1 MPGPIGRIVVCALL
15 LSAPCNALI
24 FDQDDRT
31 FARPD
36 DPRFQSIGIVKSNVG
51 FGTGFLVDDCHVLTS
66 RHVQSEHKEILGAEL
81 VFVPRDQS
89 MGPVRGRAIA
99 RGEGAPA
106 FIGQANR
113 NRSEDWLLFRLN
125 ECVGARL
132 GFVALNGEPSKV
144 DAKLMNAGFP
154 IDRPKRAGLSI
165 DPSCRVRY
173 ITKIGVLHDCA
184 FLPGNS
190 GGPLFD
196 IEQEGSRL
204 SLRAVA
210 IGSAG
215 YRDRDILAFDPL
227 RANVATPIAPL
238 LPILR
243 KHLRPL
249 FNGTNGADQF
259 KGSGLFD
266 RLEGGGGK
274 DTFTLDRW
282 GSDTIAGGVG
292 ADLFILGPSSGPD
305 HLIADFN
312 PLEGDVLDFSSID
325 ADHTQ
330 LGIQPFELRGPSLTS
345 NYDGYAIKVCNKDLM
360 RTTISLFVKHRG
372 HQKPVADYQIIL
384 NGCPYNINGIVGLS

>member
-1 MPGPIGRIVVCALL
+1 MSGTLGRFFVWTMV
-15 LSAPCNALI
+15 LSVPSHALI
-24 FDQDDRT
+24 FDHDDRT
-31 FARPD
+31 FAQSD
-36 DPRFQSIGIVKSNVG
+36 DSQFQSIGLVKSNIG
-51 FGTGFLVDDCHVLTS
+51 SGTGFLVDDCHVLTS
-66 RHVQSEHKEILGAEL
+66 RHIQSEHKEILGAEL
-81 VFVPRDQS
+81 VFVPRDPS
-89 MGPVRGRAIA
+89 IRPVKGRVIA
-99 RGEGAPA
+99 RGEGAAA
-106 FIGQANR
+106 FIEQANR
-113 NRSEDWLLFRLN
+113 NRSEDWLLFRLY
-125 ECVGARL
+125 ECVGAKL
-132 GFVALNGEPSKV
+132 GFVALNGEPSKI

-165 DPSCRVRY
+165 DPSCRVHY
-173 ITKIGVLHDCA
+173 ITKVGVLHDCA

-196 IEQEGSRL
+196 IEREGGRL

-215 YRDRDILAFDPL
+215 FRERDIIAFDPL

-249 FNGTNGADQF
+249 FKGTNGADQF

-274 DTFTLDRW
+274 DTFTLDSW
-282 GSDTIAGGVG
+282 GSDTLAGGAG
-292 ADLFILGPSSGPD
+292 ADLFKLGPSSGLN
-305 HLIADFN
+305 HLVADFN

-330 LGIQPFELRGPSLTS
+330 LGIQTFKLREFLLTS
-345 NYDGYAIKVCNKDLM
+345 TYEGYAIKVCNKTHM
-360 RTTISLFVKHRG
+360 RTNISLFVKHRG
-372 HQKPVADYQIIL
+372 YQKLEADYQITL
-384 NGCPYNINGIVGLS
+384 NGCSSSIDGIVGLS